1 VTGAA
6 RHFWS
11 AQGFAAQ
18 SEQAMLRLIGIMISI
33 GLADSFNPSTFVT
46 GFFIA
51 TRENSRGDLL
61 RFAFGVF
68 AVYLVGGIAIA
79 AGPGRL
85 LLALVPRPSA
95 HLAAALEI
103 VAGAV
108 LLVTSWYLISR
119 RHKLRRQRRHRRR
132 WRSPFMLGA
141 GIMAFETPTALPYF
155 AAIAAAVSARPGPVS
170 MLILLLI
177 YNVCFVAPLLLMVA
191 VLTFAGRT
199 AKPKLVTIRALIE
212 RHWPL
217 LLGVAALIGGT
228 FVITLGL
235 HHAMQ

>member
-1 VTGAA
+1 
-6 RHFWS
+6 
-11 AQGFAAQ
+11 
-18 SEQAMLRLIGIMISI
+18 MLRLIGIMISI

-46 GFFIA
+46 GFFLA
-51 TRENSRGDLL
+51 TRESSRGDLL
-61 RFAFGVF
+61 RFALGVF
-68 AVYLVGGIAIA
+68 AVYTLGGIAIA

-95 HLAAALEI
+95 GLAAALEI
-103 VAGAV
+103 LAGAL

-119 RHKLRRQRRHRRR
+119 RHTLRRRRLLRGPQTSELRSRRR

-155 AAIAAAVSARPGPVS
+155 AAIAAAVSARPGPVGI
-170 MLILLLI
+170 LVLLLI

-191 VLTFAGRT
+191 ILTFAGAT
-199 AKPKLVTIRALIE
+199 AQRRLVTVRTVIE

-217 LLGVAALIGGT
+217 LLGFAALIAGG
-228 FVITLGL
+228 FVIALGL
-235 HHAMQ
+235 HHALQS

>member
-1 VTGAA
+1 
-6 RHFWS
+6 
-11 AQGFAAQ
+11 
-18 SEQAMLRLIGIMISI
+18 MLRLIGIMISI

-119 RHKLRRQRRHRRR
+119 RHKLRRRRLLRGPGLGERQRRHRRR